1 MLAAEVENI
10 HVGLGLLGQLA
21 LVLGFAVVG
30 GFLASR
36 LRLPAIVGFLAAG
49 LAAGPFTPGF
59 IADVD
64 LAEELGGIGI
74 VILMFGVG
82 LHFSVKDLMAVR
94 GVAIPGAL
102 IQSLLTTLF
111 GIGVG
116 MLFGWTFGAGLVLG
130 LALAV
135 ASTIVLIRALV
146 ARGSLDSPGGRIAV
160 GWLIIEDMFAVLVL
174 VLLPIVAVSLGADA
188 GPADEPSRSLLDSLL
203 GEGDSVLGYGLRSI
217 GLEESPLEVVAVAFI
232 NVALLA
238 AFVLVLGKRVVS
250 WVLDRVENISD
261 EMFTLTVV
269 MIALLVAVISY
280 AVFGLSDALGAFLA
294 GVMIGD
300 HRLSHRVAEEI
311 RPLRDIFGVV
321 FFTSVGML
329 LSPSTVVEAPLKLL
343 AVVLIVMVAKPV
355 IAALIVHALHQ
366 PPSTVATIS
375 PGLGQIGEFSYIV
388 AVLGLTLGLLPD
400 EGYQLIICGSI
411 ISIALNNLLFGV
423 TESLIGR
430 MAEAPS
436 EPAAPERSP
445 HVALGDT

>member
-21 LVLGFAVVG
+21 LVLAFAVVG
-30 GFLASR
+30 GFIASR
-36 LRLPAIVGFLAAG
+36 LRLPPIVGFLAAG

-64 LAEELGGIGI
+64 LAKELGAIGI

-94 GVAIPGAL
+94 AIAIPGAL
-102 IQSLLTTLF
+102 IQSLLITLL

-116 MLFGWTFGAGLVLG
+116 MIFGWTFGAGLVLG
-130 LALAV
+130 LALSV

-146 ARGSLDSPGGRIAV
+146 DRGNLDSPAGRIAV

-174 VLLPIVAVSLGADA
+174 VLLPIVAQSLGGHA
-188 GPADEPSRSLLDSLL
+188 GSDSGPSRSLLNSLL
-203 GEGDSVLGYGLRSI
+203 GEGDSVLAYGLRSI
-217 GLEESPLEVVAVAFI
+217 GLNESPLEVVAVAFI
-232 NVALLA
+232 NVGLLA
-238 AFVLVLGKRVVS
+238 AFVLVVGKRVVN
-250 WVLDRVENISD
+250 WILDQVENISD

-269 MIALLVAVISY
+269 MIALLVAVIAD

-294 GVMIGD
+294 GVMIGE

-329 LSPSTVVEAPLKLL
+329 LSPSTVVKVPLKLL
-343 AVVLIVMVAKPV
+343 AVVLIVMVAKPLT
-355 IAALIVHALHQ
+355 AALILRALHQ
-366 PPSTVATIS
+366 PPSTVATIA
-375 PGLGQIGEFSYIV
+375 PGLGQIGEFSFIV

-423 TESLIGR
+423 TESLVGR
-430 MAEAPS
+430 VAEAPV
-436 EPAAPERSP
+436 EPEA